1 MSDTAKKAPGP
12 GFTKADLK
20 QAKKI
25 ATGPLL
31 GSAAGDVTAPATTTP
46 ATPAPLGSLGAV
58 KAKLGQI
65 LDSEP

>member
-1 MSDTAKKAPGP
+1 MPDTPKKAQAP

-20 QAKKI
+20 RAHKI

-31 GSAAGDVTAPATTTP
+31 GAAAGDVTAPATTTP